1 MTSRLD
7 FFTNCIC
14 YIHIK
19 TDNFTF
25 VKSYL
30 YFNKVGIETIAE
42 KNIEKRNKKLEK
54 KGIDP
59 NSTKMQSIANTR
71 TSSIKNTANY
81 KNNSNKN
88 KSSKQEYYV
97 NHNINKNS
105 SIADIANMLNSNY
118 DSNDS
123 DSDETEE

>member
-1 MTSRLD
+1 
-7 FFTNCIC
+7 
-14 YIHIK
+14 
-19 TDNFTF
+19 
-25 VKSYL
+25 
-30 YFNKVGIETIAE
+30 
-42 KNIEKRNKKLEK
+42 
-54 KGIDP
+54 
-59 NSTKMQSIANTR
+59 MQSIANTR

>member
-1 MTSRLD
+1 
-7 FFTNCIC
+7 
-14 YIHIK
+14 
-19 TDNFTF
+19 
-25 VKSYL
+25 
-30 YFNKVGIETIAE
+30 
-42 KNIEKRNKKLEK
+42 
-54 KGIDP
+54 
-59 NSTKMQSIANTR
+59 MQSIANTR

-97 NHNINKNS
+97 NRNINKNS